1 MTTKE
6 KYELIDKSQV
16 SEKLL
21 TILQNMEKSSK
32 NFTDEA
38 VNSRVDSALDKIIEG
53 FKAKKP
59 EALRTITEAKKE
71 VKKEKEKAIKKNE
84 GKDFSDKK
92 DTDDKTGLPKKDT
105 LEERKEIIKKESE
118 TEKEARERAKKE
130 LEKENEKAKDEI
142 ESQIEKLNRLILEDP
157 ALRGFNTGTAATGGG
172 KSTPIIDAERK
183 ALPRGSRVSKK
194 GWKNQY
200 GASDGGRKYWENREN
215 RSDRKSPEY
224 ETGKPYLEKGGSI
237 YDGMSERE
245 FLKNYYGVNV
255 FTENP
260 SDYFDIKKLSSANDN
275 KIDNF
280 IEELKK
286 DGYVVKKKSYS
297 GFTSVMGVKR
307 KMSHGGY
314 MADGGKRNKYD
325 VIYNSYDQKTGDII
339 AKNESIYVMANSISE
354 AKNKAMT
361 MLEEGSRD
369 EDFTIVR
376 VNSMMVKGGYM
387 ADGGEIE
394 EGKYYVL
401 DAKDGKIVS
410 KGFDTEEE
418 AKVEKFKIFE
428 KTDNFFLT
436 QKKMSRGGGIA
447 FKNFG
452 KTKGRFKLT
461 YEDGGEK
468 QSEIWSSLEEAT
480 SSARRYSSPKLGYTN
495 VHIYDE
501 HGKEYFFA
509 DGGETDANYDGWDM
523 SNGKVTLNGN
533 LVTYYDFDRD
543 ADAFFISSVSGGGQK
558 GFREKVDV
566 YKYLTENSNLSKY
579 AKGGVIKAKKISD
592 LNYIEIFEKIPLGIG
607 DTFATILPKN
617 PEGGKIK
624 YGLIINDIIDG
635 QKSKNY
641 FIIDLDDKYYSDERK
656 SLKSTIRS
664 PYSYS
669 DNDKFEAI
677 DEGNHLLVISIEGTR
692 KQGLIDLIYKTY
704 INLRNKNVIMV
715 GETDLPLDY
724 PHRFRNDF
732 NFVVFKGAI
741 SDLMSVAQSIES
753 SFYFEGAK
761 LYKEP
766 TPYIMRI
773 IWNIPAIL
781 DFEDEVKTPA
791 TYIPIFEV
799 ADEIKPKT
807 SKKYAEGGEVEGV
820 DLFEDY
826 DDQPEEVQAI
836 LANYDM
842 EDNDYETMQNLKA
855 ELESIGYTFD
865 FGLDAEPYD
874 LRKIGQVGKS
884 EFYAKGGMMAD
895 GGETEGERLSMGE
908 SVYFEVFNDDGK
920 DGIIKFRNDGSNII
934 EAMIAGDI
942 RGFRPKRYMSY
953 LTKKDLQGYL
963 NRDFNYVEEVDEDYV
978 QNIISQ
984 EAENKPS
991 DVIVVKF
998 PYPEIADSPEQVTII
1013 KKGDQVFD
1021 YNPINGDFKTIF
1033 ISLDY
1038 DGVDLDEFLEDSVKI
1053 PLEKLSPETLQI
1065 IEIIKENESV
1075 YTIVNELQTKGLIK
1089 NYVELAEGGEVDFSE
1104 KLEKM
1109 RNSYNLL
1116 EMKVKA
1122 RIASAIGIDD
1132 AIRIMGNDYAFHP
1145 FDLITS
1151 AVRSGLLELDE
1162 INRDLVYSALME
1174 AENVTEDYR
1183 DSGQGIGSSDMTYF
1197 TKNVL
1202 DGAGYKTGFISNRL
1216 KRVDEKGNELV
1227 IDKYE
1232 MEF

>member
-1 MTTKE
+1 M
-6 KYELIDKSQV
+6 
-16 SEKLL
+16 
-21 TILQNMEKSSK
+21 
-32 NFTDEA
+32 
-38 VNSRVDSALDKIIEG
+38 
-53 FKAKKP
+53 
-59 EALRTITEAKKE
+59 
-71 VKKEKEKAIKKNE
+71 
-84 GKDFSDKK
+84 
-92 DTDDKTGLPKKDT
+92 
-105 LEERKEIIKKESE
+105 
-118 TEKEARERAKKE
+118 
-130 LEKENEKAKDEI
+130 
-142 ESQIEKLNRLILEDP
+142 
-157 ALRGFNTGTAATGGG
+157 
-172 KSTPIIDAERK
+172 
-183 ALPRGSRVSKK
+183 
-194 GWKNQY
+194 
-200 GASDGGRKYWENREN
+200 
-215 RSDRKSPEY
+215 
-224 ETGKPYLEKGGSI
+224 
-237 YDGMSERE
+237 
-245 FLKNYYGVNV
+245 
-255 FTENP
+255 
-260 SDYFDIKKLSSANDN
+260 
-275 KIDNF
+275 
-280 IEELKK
+280 
-286 DGYVVKKKSYS
+286 
-297 GFTSVMGVKR
+297 
-307 KMSHGGY
+307 
-314 MADGGKRNKYD
+314 
-325 VIYNSYDQKTGDII
+325 
-339 AKNESIYVMANSISE
+339 
-354 AKNKAMT
+354 
-361 MLEEGSRD
+361 
-369 EDFTIVR
+369 
-376 VNSMMVKGGYM
+376 
-387 ADGGEIE
+387 
-394 EGKYYVL
+394 

-436 QKKMSRGGGIA
+436 QKKMA
-447 FKNFG
+447 
-452 KTKGRFKLT
+452 
-461 YEDGGEK
+461 Y
-468 QSEIWSSLEEAT
+468 
-480 SSARRYSSPKLGYTN
+480 
-495 VHIYDE
+495 
-501 HGKEYFFA
+501 
-509 DGGETDANYDGWDM
+509 GGETEDFFANGGSIKDIKIGSKIGFLRPNTGRYEYAEVLSMDDEKIDLVVRHPKRSQLDNYFTETKERIRQFIKQPSEDWKDGRM
-523 SNGKVTLNGN
+523 
-533 LVTYYDFDRD
+533 LVK
-543 ADAFFISSVSGGGQK
+543 I
-558 GFREKVDV
+558 
-566 YKYLTENSNLSKY
+566 KY

-607 DTFATILPKN
+607 ATFATILPEN

-635 QKSKNY
+635 QKPENY
-641 FIIDLDDKYYSDERK
+641 FIINLDDKYYSDERK
-656 SLKSTIRS
+656 SLKSSIS
-664 PYSYS
+664 NPYTYE
-669 DNDKFEAI
+669 DKFEAI
-677 DEGNHLLVISIEGTR
+677 KEGNHLLVISIEGTR

-704 INLRNKNVIMV
+704 INSRNTNVSMV

-741 SDLMSVAQSIES
+741 LDLMLVAQSIES

-855 ELESIGYTFD
+855 ELESIGYTMD

-874 LRKIGQVGKS
+874 LRKIGQTGKS
-884 EFYAKGGMMAD
+884 EFYAKGGKIKSNPIINQYEGRLYDDIWNNWTETQRYNFIKAYKLQIEKRIDYTRDIYSNEFPKRLKDSFIRTAYGSTWKNLDDNVKNIFMSHVTKGQFAKGGEMAD

-934 EAMIAGDI
+934 EALIAGDI

-953 LTKKDLQGYL
+953 LTKKDLERYL
-963 NRDFNYVEEVDEDYV
+963 NRDFDSVEEVDEEYV
-978 QNIISQ
+978 QNILSQ
-984 EAENKPS
+984 EAKNKPS
-991 DVIVVKF
+991 DIKVVKF
-998 PYPEIADSPEQVTII
+998 PYPEIASSPEVVTII

-1021 YNPINGDFKTIF
+1021 YDPENGDFKTIF
-1033 ISLDY
+1033 FSLDY
-1038 DGVDLDEFLEDSVKI
+1038 EGIDLRDFLEDSVKL

-1065 IEIIKENESV
+1065 IEIIKENDNV
-1075 YTIVNELQTKGLIK
+1075 NTIVDSLQSKGLIK

>member
-6 KYELIDKSQV
+6 KYELIDKSKV

-59 EALRTITEAKKE
+59 EALRTITEAKQE
-71 VKKEKEKAIKKNE
+71 GKKEKEKAIKKNE

-105 LEERKEIIKKESE
+105 LEERKKIIKKESE

-130 LEKENEKAKDEI
+130 LEKEKEKAKDEI

-183 ALPRGSRVSKK
+183 ALPRGRRVSKK

-224 ETGKPYLEKGGSI
+224 ETGKPYLAKGGNVYSSDDMYEI
-237 YDGMSERE
+237 TMVQDGIELDS
-245 FLKNYYGVNV
+245 
-255 FTENP
+255 
-260 SDYFDIKKLSSANDN
+260 KL
-275 KIDNF
+275 I
-280 IEELKK
+280 
-286 DGYVVKKKSYS
+286 
-297 GFTSVMGVKR
+297 
-307 KMSHGGY
+307 
-314 MADGGKRNKYD
+314 MARNKGEARMIFEDMYLD
-325 VIYNSYDQKTGDII
+325 KYQDEFGEFEIKI
-339 AKNESIYVMANSISE
+339 EL
-354 AKNKAMT
+354 AKNKMSRGGGIAFKNFGKT
-361 MLEEGSRD
+361 KGRFKLTYEDDGEEQSEIWSSLEEATSSARRYSSPKLGYTNIHIYD
-369 EDFTIVR
+369 ETGKEYFFA
-376 VNSMMVKGGYM
+376 N
-387 ADGGEIE
+387 GGETE
-394 EGKYYVL
+394 KRKYYVL
-401 DAKDGKIVS
+401 DLKDGKIVS

-428 KTDNFFLT
+428 KTGNFFLS
-436 QKKMSRGGGIA
+436 QKKM
-447 FKNFG
+447 
-452 KTKGRFKLT
+452 
-461 YEDGGEK
+461 
-468 QSEIWSSLEEAT
+468 
-480 SSARRYSSPKLGYTN
+480 
-495 VHIYDE
+495 
-501 HGKEYFFA
+501 A
-509 DGGETDANYDGWDM
+509 D
-523 SNGKVTLNGN
+523 
-533 LVTYYDFDRD
+533 
-543 ADAFFISSVSGGGQK
+543 
-558 GFREKVDV
+558 
-566 YKYLTENSNLSKY
+566 
-579 AKGGVIKAKKISD
+579 
-592 LNYIEIFEKIPLGIG
+592 
-607 DTFATILPKN
+607 
-617 PEGGKIK
+617 
-624 YGLIINDIIDG
+624 
-635 QKSKNY
+635 
-641 FIIDLDDKYYSDERK
+641 
-656 SLKSTIRS
+656 
-664 PYSYS
+664 
-669 DNDKFEAI
+669 
-677 DEGNHLLVISIEGTR
+677 
-692 KQGLIDLIYKTY
+692 
-704 INLRNKNVIMV
+704 
-715 GETDLPLDY
+715 
-724 PHRFRNDF
+724 
-732 NFVVFKGAI
+732 
-741 SDLMSVAQSIES
+741 
-753 SFYFEGAK
+753 
-761 LYKEP
+761 
-766 TPYIMRI
+766 
-773 IWNIPAIL
+773 
-781 DFEDEVKTPA
+781 
-791 TYIPIFEV
+791 
-799 ADEIKPKT
+799 
-807 SKKYAEGGEVEGV
+807 GGEVEGV

-855 ELESIGYTFD
+855 ELESIGYTMD

-874 LRKIGQVGKS
+874 LRKIGQTGKS
-884 EFYAKGGMMAD
+884 QFYAKGGKLNTEVILTENRSNGAKWRGVVKPFMMKSIEKNQFSGGFKRYEIDIYDDEVQREPSKEELKQANEFFD
-895 GGETEGERLSMGE
+895 KVGGRFSEGGETEGERLSMGE

-953 LTKKDLQGYL
+953 LTKKDLERYL
-963 NRDFNYVEEVDEDYV
+963 NRDFDSVEEVDEEYV
-978 QNIISQ
+978 QNILSQ
-984 EAENKPS
+984 EAKNKPS
-991 DVIVVKF
+991 DIIVVKF
-998 PYPEIADSPEQVTII
+998 PYPQIANSPEQLTII

-1021 YNPINGDFKTIF
+1021 YDSENGDFKTIF
-1033 ISLDY
+1033 FSLDY
-1038 DGVDLDEFLEDSVKI
+1038 EGIDLDDFLEDSVKL

-1065 IEIIKENESV
+1065 IKIIKENESV
-1075 YTIVNELQTKGLIK
+1075 NTIVDALQSKGLIK

-1183 DSGQGIGSSDMTYF
+1183 DSGEGIGSSDMTYF
-1197 TKNVL
+1197 TKDVL
-1202 DGAGYKTGFISNRL
+1202 DGAGYKTAFINNKL
-1216 KRVDEKGNELV
+1216 KRVDENGNELV

>member
-1 MTTKE
+1 LGDE
-6 KYELIDKSQV
+6 
-16 SEKLL
+16 
-21 TILQNMEKSSK
+21 SK
-32 NFTDEA
+32 I
-38 VNSRVDSALDKIIEG
+38 ALATVLNES
-53 FKAKKP
+53 KKP
-59 EALRTITEAKKE
+59 KY
-71 VKKEKEKAIKKNE
+71 
-84 GKDFSDKK
+84 DKLTW
-92 DTDDKTGLPKKDT
+92 DLH
-105 LEERKEIIKKESE
+105 R
-118 TEKEARERAKKE
+118 
-130 LEKENEKAKDEI
+130 
-142 ESQIEKLNRLILEDP
+142 
-157 ALRGFNTGTAATGGG
+157 
-172 KSTPIIDAERK
+172 
-183 ALPRGSRVSKK
+183 
-194 GWKNQY
+194 Y
-200 GASDGGRKYWENREN
+200 
-215 RSDRKSPEY
+215 
-224 ETGKPYLEKGGSI
+224 EKGG
-237 YDGMSERE
+237 E
-245 FLKNYYGVNV
+245 
-255 FTENP
+255 
-260 SDYFDIKKLSSANDN
+260 
-275 KIDNF
+275 
-280 IEELKK
+280 
-286 DGYVVKKKSYS
+286 
-297 GFTSVMGVKR
+297 
-307 KMSHGGY
+307 
-314 MADGGKRNKYD
+314 
-325 VIYNSYDQKTGDII
+325 
-339 AKNESIYVMANSISE
+339 
-354 AKNKAMT
+354 
-361 MLEEGSRD
+361 
-369 EDFTIVR
+369 
-376 VNSMMVKGGYM
+376 M
-387 ADGGEIE
+387 ADGGETE
-394 EGKYYVL
+394 EGKYYVM

-410 KGFDTEEE
+410 KGFDTIEE
-418 AKVEKFKIFE
+418 AIVEKFKIFE

-436 QKKMSRGGGIA
+436 QKKM
-447 FKNFG
+447 
-452 KTKGRFKLT
+452 
-461 YEDGGEK
+461 
-468 QSEIWSSLEEAT
+468 
-480 SSARRYSSPKLGYTN
+480 
-495 VHIYDE
+495 
-501 HGKEYFFA
+501 A
-509 DGGETDANYDGWDM
+509 DGGETEDFFG
-523 SNGKVTLNGN
+523 NGAVISYKENKKNKLNDLN
-533 LVTYYDFDRD
+533 TRIDE
-543 ADAFFISSVSGGGQK
+543 IN
-558 GFREKVDV
+558 
-566 YKYLTENSNLSKY
+566 KYLKKIENINTIEANDETNNLIEYRANLQAQKLNLEDSTRGIM

-607 DTFATILPKN
+607 ATFATILPKN

-635 QKSKNY
+635 QKPENY
-641 FIIDLDDKYYSDERK
+641 FIINLDDKYYSDERK
-656 SLKSTIRS
+656 SLKSSIS
-664 PYSYS
+664 NPYTYE
-669 DNDKFEAI
+669 DKFEAI
-677 DEGNHLLVISIEGTR
+677 KEGNHLLVISIEGTR

-704 INLRNKNVIMV
+704 INSRNTNVSMV

-741 SDLMSVAQSIES
+741 LDLMLVAQSIES

-855 ELESIGYTFD
+855 ELESIGYTMD

-874 LRKIGQVGKS
+874 LRKIGQTGKS
-884 EFYAKGGMMAD
+884 EFYAKGGKIKSNPIINQYEGRLYDDIWNNWTETQRYNFIKAYKLQIEKRIDYTRDIYSNEFPKRLKDSFIRTAYGSTWKNLDDNVKNIFMSHVTKGQFAKGGEMAD

-934 EAMIAGDI
+934 EALIAGDI

-953 LTKKDLQGYL
+953 LTKKDLERYL
-963 NRDFNYVEEVDEDYV
+963 NRDFDSVEEVDEEYV
-978 QNIISQ
+978 QNILSQ
-984 EAENKPS
+984 EAKNKPS
-991 DVIVVKF
+991 DIKVVKF
-998 PYPEIADSPEQVTII
+998 PYPEIASSPEVVTII

-1021 YNPINGDFKTIF
+1021 YDPENGDFKTIF
-1033 ISLDY
+1033 FSLDY
-1038 DGVDLDEFLEDSVKI
+1038 EGIDLRDFLEDSVKL

-1065 IEIIKENESV
+1065 IEIIKENDNV
-1075 YTIVNELQTKGLIK
+1075 NTIVDSLQSKGLIK

>member
-130 LEKENEKAKDEI
+130 LEKEKEKAKDEI

-224 ETGKPYLEKGGSI
+224 ETGKPYLAKGGNVYSSDDMYEI
-237 YDGMSERE
+237 TMVQDGIELDSKLIRARNKGEARMIFEDMYLDKYQDE
-245 FLKNYYGVNV
+245 FGEFEIKIELAKN
-255 FTENP
+255 
-260 SDYFDIKKLSSANDN
+260 K
-275 KIDNF
+275 
-280 IEELKK
+280 
-286 DGYVVKKKSYS
+286 
-297 GFTSVMGVKR
+297 
-307 KMSHGGY
+307 
-314 MADGGKRNKYD
+314 MADGGVVNTRQLNKKIKDWYIKTYPTDDLGKEINDKITFKGFWAYLSQGYDVYNVLEVHDSVVRERIFEKVSEIYGVDYD
-325 VIYNSYDQKTGDII
+325 VIY
-339 AKNESIYVMANSISE
+339 
-354 AKNKAMT
+354 
-361 MLEEGSRD
+361 
-369 EDFTIVR
+369 
-376 VNSMMVKGGYM
+376 
-387 ADGGEIE
+387 
-394 EGKYYVL
+394 
-401 DAKDGKIVS
+401 
-410 KGFDTEEE
+410 
-418 AKVEKFKIFE
+418 
-428 KTDNFFLT
+428 
-436 QKKMSRGGGIA
+436 KKWLRSNNYAQGGGIG

-461 YEDGGEK
+461 YEDDGEK

-480 SSARRYSSPKLGYTN
+480 SSARRYSSHKLGYTN

-501 HGKEYFFA
+501 TGKEYFF
-509 DGGETDANYDGWDM
+509 
-523 SNGKVTLNGN
+523 
-533 LVTYYDFDRD
+533 
-543 ADAFFISSVSGGGQK
+543 
-558 GFREKVDV
+558 
-566 YKYLTENSNLSKY
+566 

-656 SLKSTIRS
+656 SLKSTISS

-669 DNDKFEAI
+669 VNDKFEAI

-715 GETDLPLDY
+715 GETDLPLYY

-741 SDLMSVAQSIES
+741 SDLMSVAERIES

-855 ELESIGYTFD
+855 ELESIGYTMD

-895 GGETEGERLSMGE
+895 GG
-908 SVYFEVFNDDGK
+908 
-920 DGIIKFRNDGSNII
+920 
-934 EAMIAGDI
+934 
-942 RGFRPKRYMSY
+942 
-953 LTKKDLQGYL
+953 
-963 NRDFNYVEEVDEDYV
+963 
-978 QNIISQ
+978 
-984 EAENKPS
+984 
-991 DVIVVKF
+991 DV
-998 PYPEIADSPEQVTII
+998 
-1013 KKGDQVFD
+1013 
-1021 YNPINGDFKTIF
+1021 DFK
-1033 ISLDY
+1033 
-1038 DGVDLDEFLEDSVKI
+1038 
-1053 PLEKLSPETLQI
+1053 
-1065 IEIIKENESV
+1065 
-1075 YTIVNELQTKGLIK
+1075 
-1089 NYVELAEGGEVDFSE
+1089 
-1104 KLEKM
+1104 EKM
-1109 RNSYNLL
+1109 SKMRKSYANL
-1116 EMKVKA
+1116 EMLVKGK
-1122 RIASAIGIDD
+1122 IASAIGIDD

-1183 DSGQGIGSSDMTYF
+1183 DSGEGIGSSDMTYF
-1197 TKNVL
+1197 TKSVL
-1202 DGAGYKTGFISNRL
+1202 DGAGYKTGFINNRL
-1216 KRVDEKGNELV
+1216 NRVDEDGNELV